1 MNTAYSPFATTRR
14 GASNPIVL
22 NTRGPLSRHDQ
33 LVQQTRK
40 WVAIS
45 FFQPMLDEMRND
57 PFHSDLFDGG
67 NAGKAF
73 ASMFDER
80 LAEKMSSG
88 ASDTLVQSIVR
99 KIEGGRAYAR
109 QARAN
114 ITAEREGADRVRAG
128 FLGASHVST
137 YY

>member
-1 MNTAYSPFATTRR
+1 MNSAFQPFATTRP

-22 NTRGPLSRHDQ
+22 STRGPMSRHDQ

-40 WVAIS
+40 WVAVS
-45 FFQPMLDEMRND
+45 FFEPMLNEMRND

-67 NAGKAF
+67 TAGKAF

-88 ASDTLVQSIVR
+88 ASDVLVQSIVR
-99 KIEGGRAYAR
+99 KIEGGKAYEK
-109 QARAN
+109 QARGKIN
-114 ITAEREGADRVRAG
+114 AEREGADRVRARA
-128 FLGASHVST
+128 LGASHVPT
-137 YY
+137 YF

>member
-1 MNTAYSPFATTRR
+1 MNTGFQPFPTERH
-14 GASNPIVL
+14 GASNPVVL
-22 NTRGPLSRHDQ
+22 NTRGPMSRHDK
-33 LVQQTRK
+33 LIQQTRK
-40 WVAIS
+40 WVAVS
-45 FFQPMLDEMRND
+45 FFEPMLNEMRND
-57 PFHSDLFDGG
+57 PFHSDLLDGG

-99 KIEGGRAYAR
+99 KIEGGKAYAR
-109 QARAN
+109 QSAGKMK
-114 ITAEREGADRVRAG
+114 AEREGADRVSAKS
-128 FLGASHVST
+128 LGASHVPT

>member
-1 MNTAYSPFATTRR
+1 MNTAFQPIPTERR

-22 NTRGPLSRHDQ
+22 DTRGPMSRHDK
-33 LVQQTRK
+33 LIQQTRK

-45 FFQPMLDEMRND
+45 FFQPMLDAMRND
-57 PFHSDLFDGG
+57 PFASKLFDGG
-67 NAGKAF
+67 DAGKAF
-73 ASMFDER
+73 GTMFDER

-99 KIEGGRAYAR
+99 KIEGGKAYAR
-109 QARAN
+109 QSAGKMK
-114 ITAEREGADRVRAG
+114 AEREGADRVRARSM
-128 FLGASHVST
+128 GASHVPT